1 MLFVLEPIT
10 ETIQFRKHLVFEDLS
25 LTLLCVQRGSKS
37 CPYIMFIC
45 VLKKWGGGGSID
57 KWDCGGLQDDR
68 FSGDLGVFA
77 GWEQFVL
84 LARSVHQHGI
94 ADWCLSSVNS
104 SCGNELSRHDLKYWL
119 HQLHPLPWQP
129 CNEMEH
135 YAFVKWLSSMRIW
148 QYLTIWFLVALC
160 LLLGIMLIGL
170 VRKLWTLKRTFI

>member
-1 MLFVLEPIT
+1 MCT
-10 ETIQFRKHLVFEDLS
+10 KRFEKLS
-25 LTLLCVQRGSKS
+25 LYNVHISNFTAKLIS
-37 CPYIMFIC
+37 
-45 VLKKWGGGGSID
+45 VLKKCGGGGSID

-119 HQLHPLPWQP
+119 HQLHPLPWQHG
-129 CNEMEH
+129 NETEH
-135 YAFVKWLSSMRIW
+135 YALGSG
-148 QYLTIWFLVALC
+148 YLTWEFDSTWPY
-160 LLLGIMLIGL
+160 GS
-170 VRKLWTLKRTFI
+170 